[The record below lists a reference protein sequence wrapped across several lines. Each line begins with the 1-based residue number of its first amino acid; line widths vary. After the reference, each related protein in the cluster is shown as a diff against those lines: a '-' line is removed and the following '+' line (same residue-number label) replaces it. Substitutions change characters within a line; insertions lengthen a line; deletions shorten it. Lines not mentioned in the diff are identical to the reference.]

1 MMRGICFAVAACAV
15 GSGSTFAAQPTDPS
29 TAAVFAGGTLTF
41 NSFSTVTGGPV
52 IANGS
57 VAHNGGSLEVPSL
70 YSGGTFTV
78 GSTAFQDTAG
88 DVLFNGTITSLGGP
102 GSVIGGNVTSATG
115 SVLLRDTASTVVNG
129 NVTAALDVKQSF
141 TFSQIHGNVLA
152 GGNANVAGT
161 VTGNVTYGGTYTPGP
176 FTSVGGTVSQSAAPV
191 TPTPYQPLTLPA
203 GRNLTGGAN
212 NITLANFE
220 DRTLTPG
227 TYGTLTFAS
236 GNTVSL
242 TAGDYTF
249 AGIANTF
256 TLNELSFDT
265 SGGPIR
271 LFVDGDLNFN
281 LVQVVNGQ
289 ALFAGGTPNPADSLK
304 VLIEVDGSYTG
315 NADLYGTVFAPNGNI
330 TLNDFADV
338 TGRVLAGGNVFIGAT
353 DVTVVPEP
361 TVALGVIVA
370 AVAGTGLRRRRRST
384 RRALANTL
392 SDR

>member
-1 MMRGICFAVAACAV
+1 MMRGICFAVAACAA
-15 GSGSTFAAQPTDPS
+15 GSGSALAAQPTDAS
-29 TAAVFAGGTLTF
+29 TAAVFAGGSLTF

-52 IANGS
+52 VANGN
-57 VAHNGGSLEVPSL
+57 VVHNGGSLNVPSL
-70 YSGGTFTV
+70 YSGGTFTA
-78 GSTAFQDTAG
+78 GSAAFQNTTG
-88 DVLFNGTITSLGGP
+88 DVLFNGTISPIGGP
-102 GSVIGGNVTSATG
+102 GSVIGGNLTSANG
-115 SVLLRDTASTVVNG
+115 SVLLLNTSTVVNG
-129 NVTAALDVKQSF
+129 NVTAALDVSEPFSF
-141 TFSQIHGNVLA
+141 AKINGNVLA
-152 GGNANVAGT
+152 GGNANIAGT
-161 VTGNVTYGGTYTPGP
+161 VTGNVTYGGTYTQGT
-176 FTSVGGTVSQSAAPV
+176 FASVGGTIAQSAAPV

-212 NITLANFE
+212 NITLATFE

-281 LVQVVNGQ
+281 LVQVLNGQ
-289 ALFAGGTPNPADSLK
+289 PLFAGGTPNPADSLK

-315 NADLYGTVFAPNGNI
+315 NADLYGTVFAPNGNV

-338 TGRVLAGGNVFIGAT
+338 TGRVLAGGNVFLGDA

-361 TVALGVIVA
+361 CA
-370 AVAGTGLRRRRRST
+370 AVAMVVGAAGTGLLRRRRRT
-384 RRALANTL
+384 PGLALANARN
-392 SDR
+392 DR